1 MDYSNRRPKVLL
13 IEDDLTLSNLFT
25 IRMQAEDFEVLA
37 VNEGDKALEMAKQ
50 FRPDLVLCDLMM
62 PGISGYDI
70 IDILRN
76 TPETMGSKIAVMSAL
91 SEPDDIA
98 KARQLG
104 ADDFIVKSQ
113 VQLEDMI
120 LRLRKLLDLPISE
133 TDDTV
138 PAAAA

>member
-1 MDYSNRRPKVLL
+1 MDYSNRKPKVLL

-25 IRMQAEDFEVLA
+25 IRMEAEDFEVLA
-37 VNEGDKALEMAKQ
+37 VNEGDKALQSAKD
-50 FRPDLVLCDLMM
+50 FRPDLILCDLMM

-76 TPETMGSKIAVMSAL
+76 TPETMGCKIAVMSAL
-91 SEPDDIA
+91 SEPDDVN

-120 LRLRKLLDLPISE
+120 LRLRKLLDLPISG
-133 TDDTV
+133 TDAA
-138 PAAAA
+138 PASLV